1 MSLFVDTTSRSNDT
15 ELMDDFSMK
24 GELLRDT
31 LDKLGSIN
39 KWLGGN
45 RVTLNGLRQLLEH
58 QPKDKVY
65 TIVDIGCGHGDILR
79 LIGDYGRKHDFS
91 FQLIGI
97 DANQDAIDY
106 AVELSAAYDEL
117 SFKKLDVFSE
127 EFQAMEYDVVLS
139 TLFLHH
145 LDETEIR
152 SLLQLMSTKAKLGVV
167 VNDLH
172 RHRLAYGL
180 FKLLGT
186 VISNHMIVQDGL
198 TSILRAFKR
207 KEIEQISNQL
217 NLNSQISWKWAF
229 RYQWLIKP

>member
-1 MSLFVDTTSRSNDT
+1 MSLFVDTTSRSNDA

-31 LDKLGSIN
+31 LDKLGTIN

-58 QPKDKVY
+58 QPKEKVY

-79 LIGDYGRKHDFS
+79 LIADYGRKHDYS

-106 AVELSAAYDEL
+106 AKELSEAYNEL
-117 SFKKLDVFSE
+117 SFRKLDVFSE
-127 EFQAMEYDVVLS
+127 AFQAMEYDVVLS

-145 LDETEIR
+145 LDETEIQ

-207 KEIEQISNQL
+207 REIEQISDQL

>member
-31 LDKLGSIN
+31 LDKLGTIN

-207 KEIEQISNQL
+207 KEIEQISDQL